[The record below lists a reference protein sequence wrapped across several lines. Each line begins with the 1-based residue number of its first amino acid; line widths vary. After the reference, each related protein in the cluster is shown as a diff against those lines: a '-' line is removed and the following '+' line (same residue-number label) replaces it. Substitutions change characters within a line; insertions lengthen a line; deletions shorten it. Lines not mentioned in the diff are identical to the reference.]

1 MRIKRKLKGILIEQE
16 VVEWKQREVNLVRLY
31 VRTLTGDLIYCVGLQ
46 DINLETRKYD
56 IGKLIKLKGHLIHNK
71 DNNILTFYISE
82 IIQ

>member
-1 MRIKRKLKGILIEQE
+1 MRSKTRLKGILIEQE
-16 VVEWKQREVNLVRLY
+16 VLPWKRVEKNIIRLH

-56 IGKLIKLKGHLIHNK
+56 IGKFIKLKGHLIHNK
-71 DNNILTFYISE
+71 DNKILTFYISK